1 MFKKIIG
8 LLIIILWMLVIFNF
22 SSKASNISNCTS
34 KGIINIAIM
43 VYEHATNKTIDS
55 EKWINILNYPVR
67 KLAHF
72 TEYFILGLLLY
83 QYLKFFKFKYS
94 YVYAGLIAILF
105 ACSDEY
111 HQLYV
116 SGRTGQIKDV
126 IVDAS
131 GVIIALIITYIIEKK
146 QKIKIVK

>member
-1 MFKKIIG
+1 
-8 LLIIILWMLVIFNF
+8 MLVIFNF
-22 SSKASNISNCTS
+22 SSKASNVSNGTS